1 MPIGLNDTDIQVDY
15 GGGNIFNVDIPKY
28 LVTTTTEVSDEEI
41 PIVNKDILTRTQY
54 DTGSDVTSGL
64 VAHYK
69 FDGDLTDS
77 SGNGNIM
84 ELITSSSSSLT
95 NDFVD
100 GVIDESLKLQG
111 SKYKITSTI
120 LPGLFDSDIWS
131 IALYVKVDSFSNRST
146 IITRYDSNQN
156 PRCGFSVV
164 IDTAGL
170 INFERLVSGN
180 AWKTVKSNTIVSLNT
195 WYHVVFKCEP
205 YKLQMYVNG
214 VLDDELTF
222 TQTYN
227 KSVTHDLVGIGAF
240 MQGGT
245 PSTNETFYAYLD
257 DLRIYNKA
265 LSPTD
270 ITDLYNLGAVN
281 IAEGYISGTNAKY
294 IAYQYTS
301 GNDNGSRPAA

>member
-15 GGGNIFNVDIPKY
+15 GGGNVFNIDTPKY
-28 LVTTTTEVSDEEI
+28 LLTTTTEVSGEEI

-69 FDGDLTDS
+69 FDDDLNDS
-77 SGNGNIM
+77 SGNANIM

-156 PRCGFSVV
+156 PKITFDMYAS
-164 IDTAGL
+164 IL
-170 INFERLVSGN
+170 LV
-180 AWKTVKSNTIVSLNT
+180 
-195 WYHVVFKCEP
+195 
-205 YKLQMYVNG
+205 
-214 VLDDELTF
+214 
-222 TQTYN
+222 
-227 KSVTHDLVGIGAF
+227 
-240 MQGGT
+240 
-245 PSTNETFYAYLD
+245 
-257 DLRIYNKA
+257 
-265 LSPTD
+265 
-270 ITDLYNLGAVN
+270 
-281 IAEGYISGTNAKY
+281 
-294 IAYQYTS
+294 
-301 GNDNGSRPAA
+301 